1 MVGTEAIVAQGVTDM
16 TATNEKLYALI
27 DTWDAE
33 DRQEKISKT
42 NKGILELE
50 ISRAMKELGAELF
63 KAEDGS
69 ITVTAKEKV
78 IYDDNALSMLGEIFS
93 PEDMEALLVK
103 PRPRRFNHTKIKNLR
118 KGGGRPKQ
126 IIDSATKVLPDK
138 VLTIRRKA

>member
-1 MVGTEAIVAQGVTDM
+1 
-16 TATNEKLYALI
+16 
-27 DTWDAE
+27 
-33 DRQEKISKT
+33 
-42 NKGILELE
+42 
-50 ISRAMKELGAELF
+50 MKELGAELF

-78 IYDDNALSMLGEIFS
+78 IYDDNALSKLGEIIS

-126 IIDSATKVLPDK
+126 IIDSAMKVLPDK

>member
-1 MVGTEAIVAQGVTDM
+1 MVSTEVVDM
-16 TATNEKLYALI
+16 EPINQKLFALI

-42 NKGILELE
+42 NKGIIEVE
-50 ISRAMKELGAELF
+50 ISRAMNELGAELF

-78 IYDDNALSMLGEIFS
+78 IYDDNTLSLLGEVFS
-93 PEDMEALLVK
+93 PEDMEGLLVK

-118 KGGGRPKQ
+118 KAGGKAKQ
-126 IIDSATKVLPDK
+126 IIDSAMKVLPDK
-138 VLTIRRKA
+138 VLTIKRKV

>member
-1 MVGTEAIVAQGVTDM
+1 MVDTEAVDM

-42 NKGILELE
+42 NKGIIEVE

-78 IYDDNALSMLGEIFS
+78 IYDDNALSMLGEVFS
-93 PEDMEALLVK
+93 PEDMEGLLVK
-103 PRPRRFNHTKIKNLR
+103 PRPR
-118 KGGGRPKQ
+118 
-126 IIDSATKVLPDK
+126 
-138 VLTIRRKA
+138 